1 MFLASIIFLSNRCT
15 VKKVHYHVCEQILHA
30 IVVGFIFLCI
40 ICLNISSCEL
50 MLNLEVLNQVL
61 VTYDVNFLT
70 NQREPN
76 LMMINNDVSTFSF
89 IFVLFLLFFLF
100 SERRSVTPRPRPA
113 FPFACLFC
121 VLLVRPC
128 STSWL
133 FQAPEKVN
141 FSVCPPNQ

>member
-1 MFLASIIFLSNRCT
+1 MFLASIVFLSNRCT
-15 VKKVHYHVCEQILHA
+15 VKKVHYHVCEQILHGW
-30 IVVGFIFLCI
+30 GFIFLCI
-40 ICLNISSCEL
+40 ICLNISSCEV
-50 MLNLEVLNQVL
+50 MLNLEVHNQVL

-76 LMMINNDVSTFSF
+76 LMMINNDASSFSF
-89 IFVLFLLFFLF
+89 IFVFFFTFFVF
-100 SERRSVTPRPRPA
+100 SGTRSVTPRPRPA
-113 FPFACLFC
+113 FPFACLFY

-133 FQAPEKVN
+133 FQALEKVN